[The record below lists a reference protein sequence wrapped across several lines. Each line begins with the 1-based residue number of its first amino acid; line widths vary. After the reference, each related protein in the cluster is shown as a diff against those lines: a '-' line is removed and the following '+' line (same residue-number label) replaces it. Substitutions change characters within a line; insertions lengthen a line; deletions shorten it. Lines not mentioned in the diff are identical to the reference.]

1 MLPQTSYSSGALNVT
16 HEPINDVPVHSYT
29 MQQIFLPTSESRHFT
44 RHDAAKAFHR
54 DMLAVDERSA
64 HKELIELEKANM
76 RGEEGAKALRDFEE
90 TAKAA
95 EDALVLKVQQQKQKE
110 EARTIRVHTDRFEFR
125 FKTFNANDV
134 GRDGRK
140 RNAVGW
146 RYGAPLDDRKRGK
159 VKIPTQCP

>member
-1 MLPQTSYSSGALNVT
+1 MLPQTSYESGERTIA

-44 RHDAAKAFHR
+44 RHDAAKAFHK
-54 DMLAVDERSA
+54 DMVAVEERSA
-64 HKELIELEKANM
+64 HKELIEMEKAM
-76 RGEEGAKALRDFEE
+76 AQGEAVPQVRREFREK
-90 TAKAA
+90 TKAA
-95 EDALVLKVQQQKQKE
+95 EDTLAMKVHEQQKRE

-140 RNAVGW
+140 RSAVGW
-146 RYGAPLDDRKRGK
+146 RYGAPLDDRRRGK